1 MSYVDRPTSY
11 ASRPLMSTIKI
22 LDISRK
28 SATMWCFGG
37 LSGLSGV
44 VLPIGRVS
52 VPTASEPV
60 APGRKDWSV
69 SKAVIDV
76 ADRGSS

>member
-1 MSYVDRPTSY
+1 M
-11 ASRPLMSTIKI
+11 
-22 LDISRK
+22 
-28 SATMWCFGG
+28 
-37 LSGLSGV
+37 SGV